1 MFDKAEEVQV
11 IAEQLIP
18 QHHPHLADAVD
29 EDLIGYYFR
38 DGNAD
43 WAGKAK
49 KCTAFERHI
58 TGKILFVFI
67 NRDSWNSMGLEQR
80 TALIDHEL
88 CHFTRN
94 SFKDYDNEKKEWII
108 TYEDAL
114 EPKNWGIR
122 DHDVEEFSE
131 IIKRHGLWET
141 GIEKFA
147 AAVRDADYQMSL
159 DDVDRDKRLK
169 AVK

>member
-1 MFDKAEEVQV
+1 MFDKAEEVQE
-11 IAEQLIP
+11 IAEQLIKM
-18 QHHPHLADAVD
+18 HHPHLMDAID
-29 EDLIGYYFR
+29 KDLIGYYFR

-58 TGKILFVFI
+58 TRKMLFVFI
-67 NRDSWNSMGLEQR
+67 NRDYWNSMNIEQQK
-80 TALIDHEL
+80 ALVDHEL
-88 CHFTRN
+88 CHFTRAN
-94 SFKDYDNEKKEWII
+94 TKDYDNDKKEWVIS
-108 TYEDAL
+108 YEDAHD
-114 EPKNWGIR
+114 PKNWGIR
-122 DHDVEEFSE
+122 DHDVEEFSD

-147 AAVRDADYQMSL
+147 AAVRDADYQMSI
-159 DDVDRDKRLK
+159 DDVERDKHLK